1 MLTWESQVRLASNT
15 ALTKKL
21 AFITF
26 LIIVLCPAI
35 MVMSQEH
42 KVVPG
47 SDADSLL
54 RFKDTLANASVISS
68 WDPSTAPCKRK
79 SSNWFGVLCFAGHVW
94 GLQLEGMGLT
104 GKLDLEPL
112 TPIKDLRTLS
122 FMNNNFD
129 GAMPSV
135 KKLVS
140 LKSLY
145 LSNNRFTGEISA
157 DAFDGM
163 HHLKKLLLANN
174 AFRGKVPSSLA
185 SLPLLLE
192 VRLNGNQFQGAIP
205 DFKQKDLKLASFE
218 NNDLEGPIPE
228 SLRNMDPGSFAGNK
242 DLCDPPLS
250 SCSGDSWFFMD
261 PPSTSTEKKNKS
273 SSFYT
278 IAILLIVIGVILVII
293 SLVRAAESVTSYTT
307 RRVTVHDQDKLLFLQ
322 EDIQRFDL
330 QDLLRASAEVLGSGC
345 FGASYKAGISSGKT
359 LVVKRY
365 KHMNNVGR
373 DEFHEHIRRLGKLSH
388 PNLLPL
394 VAYYYRREEKLLIAE
409 FMPNRSLAS
418 HLHANHSVDQPGL
431 DWPTRL
437 NIIQGVAKGLGY
449 LFMELPTLT
458 IPHGHLKSSN
468 VVLDKAFEPLLT
480 DYALRPVMNS
490 EQSHN
495 LMIAY
500 KSPEYSLKG
509 HITKKTDVWCLGVLI
524 LELITGRFP
533 ENYLSKGYDA
543 NMSLVTWVSDMVK
556 EKKTSDVFDKE
567 MIGKKNCKAEML
579 SLLKIGLSCCE
590 EDEERRMEMRDAVE
604 KIERLRE
611 SSDTDFE
618 ASTNVFASRL
628 IEDDDFDFILKPSEK
643 RPRFLESKLLCH
655 HIVSKGQTIILLHV
669 LQEQTIVHRDLK
681 LRNILIDQ
689 NYLSIIAKL
698 VPEAAENS
706 DVYSFG
712 ILLLDLL
719 TSKRPIGFAYNVE
732 QAMEPGTF
740 KDMLDDSAVHN
751 WPVEEAL
758 TLAKSCA

>member
-26 LIIVLCPAI
+26 FIIGLCPAI

-145 LSNNRFTGEISA
+145 LSNNRFTGEIPA

-174 AFRGKVPSSLA
+174 AFRGNVPSSLA

-250 SCSGDSWFFMD
+250 SCSGDSWFFLD
-261 PPSTSTEKKNKS
+261 PPSTSTEKKSKS
-273 SSFYT
+273 NSFYT
-278 IAILLIVIGVILVII
+278 IAIVLIVIGVILVII
-293 SLVRAAESVTSYTT
+293 SFVVCVFHTRKQKCLSAYPSAGQDRTYKYSYDQPADTERAAESVTSYTT
-307 RRVTVHDQDKLLFLQ
+307 KRVTVPDQDKLLFLQ

-418 HLHANHSVDQPGL
+418 HLHGNHSVDQPGL

-437 NIIQGVAKGLGY
+437 KIIQGVGKGLGY
-449 LFMELPTLT
+449 LFKELPTLT

-468 VVLDKAFEPLLT
+468 VVLDKSFEPLLT

-524 LELITGRFP
+524 LGLITGRFP

-611 SSDTDFE
+611 SDIDLE

-628 IEDDDFDFILKPSEK
+628 IEDDDF
-643 RPRFLESKLLCH
+643 
-655 HIVSKGQTIILLHV
+655 
-669 LQEQTIVHRDLK
+669 
-681 LRNILIDQ
+681 
-689 NYLSIIAKL
+689 
-698 VPEAAENS
+698 
-706 DVYSFG
+706 
-712 ILLLDLL
+712 
-719 TSKRPIGFAYNVE
+719 GFAVNR
-732 QAMEPGTF
+732 
-740 KDMLDDSAVHN
+740 
-751 WPVEEAL
+751 
-758 TLAKSCA
+758 

>member
-1 MLTWESQVRLASNT
+1 MLAAMLTWESQVRLASNT

-26 LIIVLCPAI
+26 IIIVLWPAT

-54 RFKDTLANASVISS
+54 RFKDTLVNSSVISS
-68 WDPSTAPCKRK
+68 WDPSTAPCKKK

-122 FMNNNFD
+122 FMNNDFD

-145 LSNNRFTGEISA
+145 LSNNRFTGEIPA

-174 AFRGKVPSSLA
+174 AFRGNVPSSLA

-250 SCSGDSWFFMD
+250 SCSGDSWFFLN
-261 PPSTSTEKKNKS
+261 PPSTSTEKNKNKS
-273 SSFYT
+273 NSFYT
-278 IAILLIVIGVILVII
+278 IAIVLIVIGVILVII
-293 SLVRAAESVTSYTT
+293 SLVVCVFHTRKQKCLSAYPSAGQDRTYKYSYDQPADMERAAESVTSYTT
-307 RRVTVHDQDKLLFLQ
+307 RRVTAPEQDKLLFLQ

-437 NIIQGVAKGLGY
+437 NIIKGVAKGLGY
-449 LFMELPTLT
+449 LFKELPTLT

-468 VVLDKAFEPLLT
+468 VVLNKAFEPLLT

-495 LMIAY
+495 LMISY

-590 EDEERRMEMRDAVE
+590 EDEERRMEMKDAVE

-628 IEDDDFDFILKPSEK
+628 IEDDD
-643 RPRFLESKLLCH
+643 
-655 HIVSKGQTIILLHV
+655 V
-669 LQEQTIVHRDLK
+669 
-681 LRNILIDQ
+681 
-689 NYLSIIAKL
+689 
-698 VPEAAENS
+698 
-706 DVYSFG
+706 
-712 ILLLDLL
+712 
-719 TSKRPIGFAYNVE
+719 GFAVNR
-732 QAMEPGTF
+732 
-740 KDMLDDSAVHN
+740 
-751 WPVEEAL
+751 
-758 TLAKSCA
+758 

>member
-21 AFITF
+21 AFITTF
-26 LIIVLCPAI
+26 LIIVLCPAT

-42 KVVPG
+42 KVMPG

-68 WDPSTAPCKRK
+68 WDPSTTPCKKK

-104 GKLDLEPL
+104 GELDLEPL

-122 FMNNNFD
+122 FMNNDFD

-145 LSNNRFTGEISA
+145 LSNNRFSGEIPA

-174 AFRGKVPSSLA
+174 AFRGNVPSSLA

-250 SCSGDSWFFMD
+250 SCSGDSWFFLY
-261 PPSTSTEKKNKS
+261 PPSTSTENKNTNKS
-273 SSFYT
+273 NSFYT
-278 IAILLIVIGVILVII
+278 ISIVLIVIGVILVII
-293 SLVRAAESVTSYTT
+293 SLVVCVFHTRKQKCLSAYPSAGQDRTYKYSYDQPADMERAAESVNSYTT
-307 RRVTVHDQDKLLFLQ
+307 RRVTAPEQDKLLFLQ

-418 HLHANHSVDQPGL
+418 HLH
-431 DWPTRL
+431 
-437 NIIQGVAKGLGY
+437 
-449 LFMELPTLT
+449 
-458 IPHGHLKSSN
+458 
-468 VVLDKAFEPLLT
+468 

-604 KIERLRE
+604 KIERLKE
-611 SSDTDFE
+611 SDSTDLE

-628 IEDDDFDFILKPSEK
+628 IEDDDF
-643 RPRFLESKLLCH
+643 
-655 HIVSKGQTIILLHV
+655 
-669 LQEQTIVHRDLK
+669 
-681 LRNILIDQ
+681 
-689 NYLSIIAKL
+689 
-698 VPEAAENS
+698 
-706 DVYSFG
+706 
-712 ILLLDLL
+712 
-719 TSKRPIGFAYNVE
+719 GFAVNR
-732 QAMEPGTF
+732 
-740 KDMLDDSAVHN
+740 
-751 WPVEEAL
+751 
-758 TLAKSCA
+758 

>member
-1 MLTWESQVRLASNT
+1 MLTWESQVRFASNT

-26 LIIVLCPAI
+26 LIIALCPVTT
-35 MVMSQEH
+35 VMSQDH
-42 KVVPG
+42 KVKPG

-54 RFKDTLANASVISS
+54 RFKDTLTNASVISS
-68 WDPSTAPCKRK
+68 WDPSTPPCMKK

-94 GLQLEGMGLT
+94 GLQLEGMSLT

-112 TPIKDLRTLS
+112 THIKNLRTLS
-122 FMNNNFD
+122 FMNNDFD
-129 GAMPSV
+129 GAMPPV

-145 LSNNRFTGEISA
+145 LSNNRFSGEIPA

-174 AFRGKVPSSLA
+174 AFRGNVPSSLA

-228 SLRNMDPGSFAGNK
+228 SLRNMDPGSFSGNK
-242 DLCDPPLS
+242 DLCDPPLA
-250 SCSGDSWFFMD
+250 SCSEGTWFFLN
-261 PPSTSTEKKNKS
+261 PPSTSTEKNKNNTN
-273 SSFYT
+273 SFYT
-278 IAILLIVIGVILVII
+278 ISIVLIVIGVILVII
-293 SLVRAAESVTSYTT
+293 SLVVCIFHTRKQKCLSAYPSAGQDRANKYSYDQPASMERAGESVNSYTT
-307 RRVTVHDQDKLLFLQ
+307 RRVSSAPDQDKLLFLQ

-437 NIIQGVAKGLGY
+437 KIIQGVAKGLGY
-449 LFMELPTLT
+449 LFKELPTLT

-468 VVLDKAFEPLLT
+468 VVLNKGFEPLLT

-579 SLLKIGLSCCE
+579 SLLKIGFSCCE

-604 KIERLRE
+604 KIERLSE
-611 SSDTDFE
+611 SSDTDLD

-628 IEDDDFDFILKPSEK
+628 IEDDD
-643 RPRFLESKLLCH
+643 
-655 HIVSKGQTIILLHV
+655 V
-669 LQEQTIVHRDLK
+669 
-681 LRNILIDQ
+681 
-689 NYLSIIAKL
+689 
-698 VPEAAENS
+698 
-706 DVYSFG
+706 
-712 ILLLDLL
+712 
-719 TSKRPIGFAYNVE
+719 GFAVNR
-732 QAMEPGTF
+732 
-740 KDMLDDSAVHN
+740 
-751 WPVEEAL
+751 
-758 TLAKSCA
+758 

>member
-1 MLTWESQVRLASNT
+1 MLTWESQVRLASYT

-94 GLQLEGMGLT
+94 GLQLEEMGLT

-250 SCSGDSWFFMD
+250 SCSGDSWFFLD

-278 IAILLIVIGVILVII
+278 IAIVLIVIGVILVII

-307 RRVTVHDQDKLLFLQ
+307 RRVTVQDQDKLLFLQ

-449 LFMELPTLT
+449 LFKELPTLT

-468 VVLDKAFEPLLT
+468 VVLNKAFEPLLT

-590 EDEERRMEMRDAVE
+590 EDEERRMEMTDAVE

-618 ASTNVFASRL
+618 ASTNVFASR
-628 IEDDDFDFILKPSEK
+628 FILKPSEK

-681 LRNILIDQ
+681 PGNILIDQ

-732 QAMEPGTF
+732 QAMEQGTF

>member
-1 MLTWESQVRLASNT
+1 MLSFFSQQNLAKPNYLIQNLALMMVQNT
-15 ALTKKL
+15 KTTGIRSIDFSCRCARY
-21 AFITF
+21 
-26 LIIVLCPAI
+26 P
-35 MVMSQEH
+35 
-42 KVVPG
+42 
-47 SDADSLL
+47 
-54 RFKDTLANASVISS
+54 SVIS
-68 WDPSTAPCKRK
+68 R
-79 SSNWFGVLCFAGHVW
+79 
-94 GLQLEGMGLT
+94 
-104 GKLDLEPL
+104 
-112 TPIKDLRTLS
+112 
-122 FMNNNFD
+122 D
-129 GAMPSV
+129 G
-135 KKLVS
+135 
-140 LKSLY
+140 
-145 LSNNRFTGEISA
+145 
-157 DAFDGM
+157 
-163 HHLKKLLLANN
+163 
-174 AFRGKVPSSLA
+174 
-185 SLPLLLE
+185 
-192 VRLNGNQFQGAIP
+192 
-205 DFKQKDLKLASFE
+205 
-218 NNDLEGPIPE
+218 
-228 SLRNMDPGSFAGNK
+228 GNK

-250 SCSGDSWFFMD
+250 SCSGDSWFFLD
-261 PPSTSTEKKNKS
+261 PPPSSTEKKNKS

-307 RRVTVHDQDKLLFLQ
+307 RRVTVQDQDKLLFLQ

-359 LVVKRY
+359 VVVKRY

-449 LFMELPTLT
+449 LFKELPTLT

-468 VVLDKAFEPLLT
+468 VVLNKAFEPLLT

-533 ENYLSKGYDA
+533 ENYLSKGYDV
-543 NMSLVTWVSDMVK
+543 NMSLVTWVSEMVK

-579 SLLKIGLSCCE
+579 RLLKIGLSCCE

-628 IEDDDFDFILKPSEK
+628 IEDDDF
-643 RPRFLESKLLCH
+643 
-655 HIVSKGQTIILLHV
+655 
-669 LQEQTIVHRDLK
+669 
-681 LRNILIDQ
+681 
-689 NYLSIIAKL
+689 
-698 VPEAAENS
+698 
-706 DVYSFG
+706 
-712 ILLLDLL
+712 
-719 TSKRPIGFAYNVE
+719 GFAVNR
-732 QAMEPGTF
+732 
-740 KDMLDDSAVHN
+740 
-751 WPVEEAL
+751 
-758 TLAKSCA
+758 

>member
-1 MLTWESQVRLASNT
+1 MLTWESPVRFASNI

-26 LIIVLCPAI
+26 LIIVICPVT
-35 MVMSQEH
+35 MVMSQQQQE
-42 KVVPG
+42 VVPG

-54 RFKDTLANASVISS
+54 KFKDTLANASVISS
-68 WDPSTAPCKRK
+68 WDPSTAPCNRN
-79 SSNWFGVLCFAGHVW
+79 SANWFGVLCFTGYVW

-112 TPIKDLRTLS
+112 TPIKNLRTLS
-122 FMNNNFD
+122 FMNNDFI

-145 LSNNRFTGEISA
+145 LSNNRFTGEIPA

-163 HHLKKLLLANN
+163 RHLKKLLLANN
-174 AFRGKVPSSLA
+174 AFRGKIPSSLA
-185 SLPLLLE
+185 TLPMLLE
-192 VRLNGNQFQGAIP
+192 VRLNGNQFQGELP

-228 SLRNMDPGSFAGNK
+228 SLRGMDPGSFAGNK
-242 DLCDPPLS
+242 DLCDAPLS
-250 SCSGDSWFFMD
+250 SCSGDSWFSSPD
-261 PPSTSTEKKNKS
+261 PPSSPEEKNNKNQS
-273 SSFYT
+273 LFT
-278 IAILLIVIGVILVII
+278 ISIVLIVIGILLMII
-293 SLVRAAESVTSYTT
+293 SLVVCVVHTRRRKRLSAYPSAGQERTNKYNYDQSADKEKAADSVTSYTS
-307 RRVTVHDQDKLLFLQ
+307 RRGAAPDQGKLLFLQ
-322 EDIQRFDL
+322 DDIQRFDL
-330 QDLLRASAEVLGSGC
+330 QDLLRASAEVLGSGS
-345 FGASYKAGISSGKT
+345 FGASYKAGINNGKT

-373 DEFHEHIRRLGKLSH
+373 EEFHEHMRRLGRLNH
-388 PNLLPL
+388 PNLLPI

-409 FMPNRSLAS
+409 FMPNRSLTS
-418 HLHANHSVDQPGL
+418 HLHANRSVDQPGL

-437 NIIQGVAKGLGY
+437 KIIQGVAKGLGY
-449 LFMELPTLT
+449 LFNELPTLT

-468 VVLDKAFEPLLT
+468 VVLNESFEPLLT

-495 LMIAY
+495 LMISY

-524 LELITGRFP
+524 LELLTGKFP
-533 ENYLSKGYDA
+533 ENYLRQGYDA
-543 NMSLVTWVSDMVK
+543 NMSLVTWVSNMVK

-567 MIGKKNCKAEML
+567 MTGKKNCKAEML

-611 SSDTDFE
+611 GDIDNDF
-618 ASTNVFASRL
+618 ASTTTHNVFASRL
-628 IEDDDFDFILKPSEK
+628 IDDDDF
-643 RPRFLESKLLCH
+643 
-655 HIVSKGQTIILLHV
+655 
-669 LQEQTIVHRDLK
+669 
-681 LRNILIDQ
+681 
-689 NYLSIIAKL
+689 
-698 VPEAAENS
+698 
-706 DVYSFG
+706 
-712 ILLLDLL
+712 
-719 TSKRPIGFAYNVE
+719 GFAMNR
-732 QAMEPGTF
+732 
-740 KDMLDDSAVHN
+740 
-751 WPVEEAL
+751 
-758 TLAKSCA
+758 